1 MSAMLHSDLFPE
13 FGCEGELIDLPEQST
28 QTLTVKRCGKCETE
42 LSWVA
47 DDGRWVK
54 VVYPGMKNWRT

>member
-1 MSAMLHSDLFPE
+1 MLHSDLFPE
-13 FGCEGELIDLPEQST
+13 FGCDGELIDLPEQST
-28 QTLTVKRCGKCETE
+28 RMLTVKRCEKCWTE

-54 VVYPGMKNWRT
+54 VVHPGMTEPIDEQ